1 MKKIIFCI
9 ITALFL
15 ISCQSL
21 EKNETLKVNIVR
33 ENNKNEQIKIYLY
46 SYDDRIAD
54 KSATLLL
61 EKQVELTS
69 KENIIKFLVPKETG
83 EDTYYIVLDKLGN
96 YTLDYSNGG
105 IEKLK
110 IGGVNKVKIIKI
122 ENN

>member
-54 KSATLLL
+54 KAATLLL